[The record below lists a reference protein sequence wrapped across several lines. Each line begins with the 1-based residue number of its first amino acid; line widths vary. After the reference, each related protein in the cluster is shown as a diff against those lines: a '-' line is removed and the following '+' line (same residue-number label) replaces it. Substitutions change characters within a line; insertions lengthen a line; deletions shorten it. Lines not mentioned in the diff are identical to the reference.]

1 MKTNVWEVQFDDVKE
16 SRLFK
21 KKYELLAFDVGR
33 DTNSAIGGGM
43 SGQHKVL
50 HSSVCSSIPHTL
62 RGLVCAKL
70 CSSFWGVI
78 KKMEALS
85 SPSLYLTK
93 KDSLSTTKINYLQVV
108 IILMNKT

>member
-1 MKTNVWEVQFDDVKE
+1 MKTNVWEVLFDDVKVL
-16 SRLFK
+16 RLLK
-21 KKYELLAFDVGR
+21 RYELLAFDVGSTVGTI
-33 DTNSAIGGGM
+33 DGGM

-50 HSSVCSSIPHTL
+50 HSSVCSSSSHTL
-62 RGLVCAKL
+62 RALVCAKP

-85 SPSLYLTK
+85 SSSLYLTM

-108 IILMNKT
+108 IISMNKT